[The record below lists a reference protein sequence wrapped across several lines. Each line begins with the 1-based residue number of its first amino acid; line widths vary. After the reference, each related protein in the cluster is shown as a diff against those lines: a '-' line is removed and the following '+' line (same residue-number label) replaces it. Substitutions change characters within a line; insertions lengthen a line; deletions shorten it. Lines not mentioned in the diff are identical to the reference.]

1 MIRFRD
7 IGASWFKIFDCDFGS
22 FIHHEFRVANN
33 TVGVENFNTPIS
45 IFPNPAKNQIT
56 ISSSIYNPVSIS
68 IIDKVGRIIEK
79 KDCINLVNEV
89 IDIKNVKSG
98 SYFIEII
105 SDDKKYIKKFVKN

>member
-1 MIRFRD
+1 MEL
-7 IGASWFKIFDCDFGS
+7 
-22 FIHHEFRVANN
+22 HHEFRVANN
-33 TVGVENFNTPIS
+33 TAGVENFNTPIS